1 MRINEKRTDRHD
13 DRDSGHTRMMEH
25 RHEPVDRDR
34 ERERPLRG
42 MMQHSPPGGERR
54 RGKS

>member
-13 DRDSGHTRMMEH
+13 DRDAGHARVMEH
-25 RHEPVDRDR
+25 RPELMERDR
-34 ERERPLRG
+34 ERERPHRG
-42 MMQHSPPGGERR
+42 MMQHSPPGSERR